1 LHPSSNSPD
10 HNAKGTQSVVTALR
24 RDRPTS
30 YRLWARGFRSSFTPR
45 PGVLFTCPS
54 RYSSTIGHTGVFSLG
69 GWSPQFHA
77 RFHESGVTQDRHYVR
92 VCFRYR
98 AVTVFGAP
106 FQETSRHFSKR
117 VRGSYNPGPTRR
129 PVWALPLSLAATPGI
144 SFDFSSC
151 RYLDVSVP
159 SVCLPFGMTV
169 LTDRRVAPFGH
180 LGITACVPLPR
191 AYRSLPRPSSPL
203 CAQASPT
210 CFRSLD
216 SNILSSRARAI

>member
-1 LHPSSNSPD
+1 MQKARSQASTNRNPWRPPTACKHVVSGSFSLPAQGCFSPVP
-10 HNAKGTQSVVTALR
+10 HGTRSLSVTQESLALEGG
-24 RDRPTS
+24 PP
-30 YRLWARGFRSSFTPR
+30 SFTPD
-45 PGVLFTCPS
+45 
-54 RYSSTIGHTGVFSLG
+54 YSSRALLRNTTSASIASRTGLSPSLALR
-69 GWSPQFHA
+69 SR
-77 RFHESGVTQDRHYVR
+77 RFLLA
-92 VCFRYR
+92 FN
-98 AVTVFGAP
+98 AP
-106 FQETSRHFSKR
+106 S
-117 VRGSYNPGPTRR
+117 VGPTTPVFRR
-129 PVWALPLSLAATPGI
+129 RLVWALPLSLAATPGI

-159 SVCLPFGMTV
+159 SVCLLTCARMTV

-180 LGITACVPLPR
+180 LGIIACVPLPR